1 MITLITGFVPLPP
14 STNKLHG
21 IDSRPRTTR
30 SGKIRKATVYT
41 LPEVTQWKRDAVL
54 CLHAAYQ
61 DVAQIDVCRHNDAP
75 LYLSMLAYLPQKR
88 LTVRD
93 DDNFIKLARDLVL
106 NVYLAI
112 DDVRVYD
119 THVSKRLCPPDQ
131 EPSLLVSVYQMENVV
146 TYDDLSAPTT
156 RGNLP
161 TCQIMAHGNGQAEA
175 S

>member
-1 MITLITGFVPLPP
+1 MIALLTGFVPLPP
-14 STNKLHG
+14 SANKLHG

-30 SGKIRKATVYT
+30 TGKIRKATVYT

-61 DVAQIDVCRHNDAP
+61 DIAHIETCRHNDVP
-75 LYLSMLAYLPQKR
+75 LYLSLLAYLPAKR

-93 DDNFIKLARDLVL
+93 DDNFIKVARDLVL
-106 NVYLAI
+106 NTYLAI

-119 THVSKRLCPPDQ
+119 THVSKRLCPPDT
-131 EPSLLVSVYQMENVV
+131 EPSLLVSVYQME
-146 TYDDLSAPTT
+146 DLYHVEGFYLPRKEGTSNGPMANKT
-156 RGNLP
+156 R
-161 TCQIMAHGNGQAEA
+161 QASPRA